1 LQNVVFAFPV
11 LITFCYDG
19 DDDDVSHAACDNGD
33 CHENNDD
40 ALEIKKLLCDDGH
53 CDLLAE

>member
-1 LQNVVFAFPV
+1 MMVMMS
-11 LITFCYDG
+11 YDDA
-19 DDDDVSHAACDNGD
+19 DDDDSYAACDNGD

>member
-1 LQNVVFAFPV
+1 MMVMMTVM
-11 LITFCYDG
+11 
-19 DDDDVSHAACDNGD
+19 HACDNGD